1 MVTIDKK
8 QPLISVLMINY
19 NYDKYIGEA
28 IESVLVQTYENIEL
42 IIIDDGSTDNSR
54 KKIGEY
60 VKQDKRIKF
69 LKQKNKGVVP
79 TRNRALKE
87 KKGEFFVFVDADD
100 IIPPDFIQ
108 KMYTSLIKN
117 NADVAYCDLQQFDK
131 LHGLLKIKA
140 PSIDGLLEFQATP
153 VCQMVRA
160 SVAEY
165 AFFDNKL
172 NRLGHEDNDYF
183 FKLYLKRAKFIKSD
197 TSYMYRMHGHGSNPN
212 SSSEKHFHSMMYIY
226 NKYNDIDDRI
236 KNAPVNIVIEKN
248 KEIEKWHKIADER
261 LHIIKEKEDV
271 IKEKDKA
278 INDIINSKK
287 YRIMTKFAKIL
298 KKLKIG

>member
-1 MVTIDKK
+1 
-8 QPLISVLMINY
+8 MINY

-153 VCQMVRA
+153 VCQMVRS
-160 SVAEY
+160 SVLGETR
-165 AFFDNKL
+165 FDFKL
-172 NRLGHEDNDYF
+172 NKIGYEDADFFFRLF
-183 FKLYLKRAKFIKSD
+183 FKNAKFSK
-197 TSYMYRMHGHGSNPN
+197 TSVKYYYRIHGNGRSPEFTTEAHYKGRL
-212 SSSEKHFHSMMYIY
+212 YIY
-226 NKYNDIDDRI
+226 KKLESFDPRIQKAFVDIVL
-236 KNAPVNIVIEKN
+236 KIEKES
-248 KEIEKWHKIADER
+248 KFWHKIADER
-261 LHIIKEKEDV
+261 LHIIKEKEDVIKEKEDV